1 MRPVLALLLALLAG
15 LGLAFLV
22 LGRSPLPWSRR
33 QEEPHWIR
41 AWGGFAVLLAAG
53 VTAHEVFH
61 AVAAT
66 YVLLVAA
73 FVPPL
78 LATIE
83 DNRQAHR

>member
-1 MRPVLALLLALLAG
+1 VSPLLALLLALLAVQG
-15 LGLAFLV
+15 LIFLV

-33 QEEPHWIR
+33 REEPHWIR

-53 VTAHEVFH
+53 VAAYEAFH

-83 DNRQAHR
+83 DNRRARR